1 MAAVGQRDDRFGT
14 TGSEPL
20 RGFGIDTDTYFH
32 AAVDVDDVH
41 EGELGLL
48 VLGGRR
54 RRLGG
59 GWCCASAFGS
69 SPRSSFWAGEGGASA
84 AGIAPTVGVGLAPLE
99 GVWPV
104 LDLLGASLDLG
115 GLCLAVRFG
124 GGLAAG
130 GALAAA
136 ALSRAERRP
145 DMFVCSLTFR
155 EEWEGHKAMA

>member
-1 MAAVGQRDDRFGT
+1 M
-14 TGSEPL
+14 
-20 RGFGIDTDTYFH
+20 
-32 AAVDVDDVH
+32 
-41 EGELGLL
+41 
-48 VLGGRR
+48 
-54 RRLGG
+54 
-59 GWCCASAFGS
+59 
-69 SPRSSFWAGEGGASA
+69 
-84 AGIAPTVGVGLAPLE
+84 APLE

-115 GLCLAVRFG
+115 GLVLAVRFG